1 MNEDWTK
8 IDEAER
14 IREELKEQREER
26 EDVPFTLKERLGL
39 IWQALKAGLLIG
51 AVYIIVFGVA
61 ILLMILAWT

>member
-26 EDVPFTLKERLGL
+26 EDVPFTFKERLGL

-51 AVYIIVFGVA
+51 AVYIVVFGVV
-61 ILLMILAWT
+61 ILLMIIAWT